1 MSCVG
6 AAAREK
12 AHWSGRKDTSSV
24 FWRKLVEATGRP
36 QVTRRR
42 NRRILVL
49 SVLFKIA
56 RKSRLRRR
64 LTKAATSGLNNKSRS
79 LGRQSS
85 EGSYFLALVGGVW
98 VHSEIAP
105 ERVLVVLL

>member
-1 MSCVG
+1 MGVGRARAVG
-6 AAAREK
+6 AAVREK
-12 AHWSGRKDTSSV
+12 GHRFGGKVPGGLS
-24 FWRKLVEATGRP
+24 WRKLVEAIGRP

-64 LTKAATSGLNNKSRS
+64 LTWPRPAASTGK
-79 LGRQSS
+79 
-85 EGSYFLALVGGVW
+85 VDV
-98 VHSEIAP
+98 
-105 ERVLVVLL
+105 